1 MRCNYCGAEI
11 NKEMKYCPV
20 CGKELGK
27 AAGSADHG
35 AGTIFQPSDYNTDQH
50 VEDTDIVIEPADE
63 PGKKKEK
70 KPKKGKKMKRILI
83 MILVAVLVIVIGG
96 GAFFFTSSAKE
107 VVNNIKKGNIT
118 TAQQAYDNGVDGK
131 FIEERLF
138 KVLAEKECNTALEQ
152 FQKGKKEY
160 EEANAIFEAYK
171 ALGADEIEIF
181 LTEKA
186 EVLNKLNASMEA
198 YAKAEKLYTDGKYA
212 EAMENYSQVIEDD
225 TNYEDAQEKLSDCVE
240 KYTKDILEGMKQV
253 ETIEEYEEAI
263 ETLTIALQIVEDN
276 EDLSNRLAELEEEYA
291 ALLKSEALS
300 NGTQYIKDGKFQEL
314 FELLEKACEKNSGDK
329 ELTNLQK
336 TAEDEYVKIV
346 QEAVDDFLEDD
357 QYDEAVK
364 YLKEAVKILDT
375 NSKLKEL
382 LNEVQENVPVELSSM
397 KISESEYF
405 EAGAELSVMEDNIG
419 NIYSPGNLYKLSPCN
434 PSTPAYA
441 TIYLKGEY
449 TRVKGTIAVADDC
462 GTSDTGKVSILDENG
477 KVLYTSGTMSRT
489 TAPKTIDVDL
499 SGVEW
504 MTISCE
510 DDEGC
515 WYFTAFVSDWVFFKD

>member
-35 AGTIFQPSDYNTDQH
+35 AGTIFQPSDYNTDHH
-50 VEDTDIVIEPADE
+50 VDDTDIVIEPVGGSE
-63 PGKKKEK
+63 KEKEK
-70 KPKKGKKMKRILI
+70 KPKKGKKLKRILI
-83 MILVAVLVIVIGG
+83 MILVVVLVVVVGG

-107 VVNNIKKGNIT
+107 VVNNIDKGNIT
-118 TAQQAYDNGVDGK
+118 TAQQVYDNGVEDK
-131 FIEERLF
+131 LIEERLF
-138 KVLAEKECNTALEQ
+138 KFMAEKKCNTALEQ

-160 EEANAIFEAYK
+160 KEVNELLEDYK
-171 ALGADEIEIF
+171 ALDADEIEIF
-181 LTEKA
+181 LTEKT
-186 EVLNKLNASMEA
+186 EVLSKLNASMEA
-198 YAKAEKLYTDGKYA
+198 YEKAEKLYTDGKYA

-240 KYTKDILEGMKQV
+240 KYTKDILEGTKKV

-276 EDLSNRLAELEEEYA
+276 EELSNRLEELEKEYA

-300 NGTQYIKDGKFQEL
+300 HGTEYIKDGKFQEL
-314 FELLEKACEKNSGDK
+314 FELLKKACEKNSGDK
-329 ELTNLQK
+329 ELNNLQK
-336 TAEDEYVKIV
+336 TAEDEYVKVV
-346 QEAVDDFLEDD
+346 QETVDGFLADD

-375 NSKLKEL
+375 NTKLKEL
-382 LNEVQENVPVELSSM
+382 LTEVQENVPVELSSM
-397 KISESEYF
+397 KISESKYC
-405 EAGAELSVMEDNIG
+405 EAGAELSVMEDSIG
-419 NIYSPGNLYKLSPCN
+419 NVYSPGNLYKLSPYN
-434 PSTPAYA
+434 STNPAYA

-449 TRVKGTIAVADDC
+449 TRVKGIIAVADDSV
-462 GTSDTGKVSILDENG
+462 TSDTGKVSILDEKG

-489 TAPKTIDVDL
+489 TAPISIDVDL

-510 DDEGC
+510 NDEG
-515 WYFTAFVSDWVFFKD
+515 YDFRAFVTDWVFFKD